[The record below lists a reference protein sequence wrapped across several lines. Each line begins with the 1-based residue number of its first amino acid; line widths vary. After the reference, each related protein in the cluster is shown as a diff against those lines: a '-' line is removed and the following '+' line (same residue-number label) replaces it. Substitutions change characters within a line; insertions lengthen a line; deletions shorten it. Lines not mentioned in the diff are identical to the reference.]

1 MDFYGINLK
10 ANLTAVN
17 DPDLATGAAP
27 LGDIHG
33 ASADIDTITCV
44 SVTGSTVGA
53 TTVNATTVNAT
64 TLNGTATYA
73 KWGDLAEKYL
83 CTGVCDKGTV
93 ICASKDEVADVE
105 PCSEDLSTSVIGV
118 ISENPG
124 FGLNSEADGE
134 YVGLTGK
141 LPVKIIG
148 PINKT
153 DFIVPAAGGC
163 ARAGKAD
170 EIAHKMGV
178 ALESNSD
185 AEVKLVNCV
194 IK

>member
-17 DPDLATGAAP
+17 DPDLATGPNP
-27 LGDIHG
+27 LGDINA
-33 ASADIDTITCV
+33 ASADIDTVTSV
-44 SVTGSTVGA
+44 SVTATTLAG

-73 KWGDLAEKYL
+73 TWGDLAEKYL
-83 CTGVCDKGTV
+83 CKSKCDVGTV
-93 ICASKDEVADVE
+93 ICVSKDEVYDVE
-105 PCSEDLSTSVIGV
+105 PCNDECSAAVIGV
-118 ISENPG
+118 ISEKPG

-134 YVGLTGK
+134 FVGLTGK

-148 PINKT
+148 PINKS
-153 DFIVPAAGGC
+153 DFIVPATGGC

-170 EIAHKMGV
+170 EIAYKIGV
-178 ALESNSD
+178 ANETNPS